1 MKRGKILLFFLV
13 GLFLINFASATY
25 YGSLSLSDL
34 LNEIDAST
42 IFLGAIFIIS
52 FAFINSS
59 LVRVFRDNKTASTVI
74 SLTISLG
81 VIYAINLTGLDF
93 QGFFYNIGLS
103 TGFLTTIASLI
114 LIGGGIY
121 LTFRFGFATM
131 LIVLGGFFLILSS
144 TNFIYETG
152 TTIVIGIILIGIG
165 FWLRKKKHSLVG
177 PNYSDYGIPSKS
189 SRPNSREIYKQ
200 ELIDRRYQ
208 EKVRQA
214 QIRARVKNI
223 QKIRR
228 VREKR
233 DKAREQRRRNI

>member
-1 MKRGKILLFFLV
+1 MLRKIYKIPYPFFPMKRGKILLFFLV

-93 QGFFYNIGLS
+93 QGFFYSIGFS
-103 TGFLTTIASLI
+103 EGILTTVASLV

-121 LTFRFGFATM
+121 LAFKFSFATM

-144 TNFIYETG
+144 TDFIYETEF
-152 TTIVIGIILIGIG
+152 TIIIGILLIALGLFI
-165 FWLRKKKHSLVG
+165 RKKNV
-177 PNYSDYGIPSKS
+177 I
-189 SRPNSREIYKQ
+189 
-200 ELIDRRYQ
+200 
-208 EKVRQA
+208 
-214 QIRARVKNI
+214 
-223 QKIRR
+223 
-228 VREKR
+228 
-233 DKAREQRRRNI
+233 